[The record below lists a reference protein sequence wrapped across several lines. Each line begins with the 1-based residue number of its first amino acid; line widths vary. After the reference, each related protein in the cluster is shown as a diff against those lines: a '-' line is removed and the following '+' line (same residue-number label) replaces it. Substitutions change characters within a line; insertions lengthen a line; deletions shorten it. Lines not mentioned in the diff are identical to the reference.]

1 MSHLA
6 IVQMA
11 TSLAG
16 LQVLLDSYALPCP
29 RYWPASDPLLTASSL
44 HLLLAHARRTRS
56 QPRPPHGRRASSLLL
71 LAGAPRR
78 DALAGTAGAGGAEG
92 DSLVVVGRCDDDF
105 WFGFRNFSK
114 SFYSDF
120 FDRRAKRE
128 TRQRTSVRLRE
139 VKK

>member
-1 MSHLA
+1 
-6 IVQMA
+6 MA

-105 WFGFRNFSK
+105 WQCCQVFFEANANLWPKNCQNSANF
-114 SFYSDF
+114 FHF
-120 FDRRAKRE
+120 F
-128 TRQRTSVRLRE
+128 
-139 VKK
+139 KKLPK